1 MEESIIM
8 EENMIMIRYPKIFCL
23 SFDWP
28 PKHVYENLK
37 HGIESIIKSNG
48 PLAENKIKN
57 EIEQW
62 LLTYKHG
69 SNIHEYGKLQN
80 KWTT

>member
-28 PKHVYENLK
+28 PEHVYENLK

-48 PLAENKIKN
+48 SLAENKIKKRDWTM
-57 EIEQW
+57 IV
-62 LLTYKHG
+62 
-69 SNIHEYGKLQN
+69 NI
-80 KWTT
+80 

>member
-48 PLAENKIKN
+48 SLAENKIKKRDWTM
-57 EIEQW
+57 IV
-62 LLTYKHG
+62 
-69 SNIHEYGKLQN
+69 NI
-80 KWTT
+80 